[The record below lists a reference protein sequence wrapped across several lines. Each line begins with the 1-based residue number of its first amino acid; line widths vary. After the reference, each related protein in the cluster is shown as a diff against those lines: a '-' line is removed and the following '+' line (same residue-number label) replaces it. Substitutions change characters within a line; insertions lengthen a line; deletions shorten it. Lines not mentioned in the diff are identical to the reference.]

1 VSDAIEA
8 TVEATADGVIIRVRA
23 QPGARRNGVTGVREG
38 ELCVAVTAP
47 PDRGRAN
54 DAIVK
59 ALAETL
65 KVPRSRV
72 KILSGETNRHKRLMV
87 EGMAVTEVVAALR
100 AVVGSDSG
108 N

>member
-1 VSDAIEA
+1 MEA
-8 TVEATADGVIIRVRA
+8 TVEATAGGVIIRVRA
-23 QPGARRNGVTGVREG
+23 QPCAHRKGVTGVRDG

-59 ALAETL
+59 VLA
-65 KVPRSRV
+65 KVIGAPRSRV

-87 EGMAVTEVVAALR
+87 EGVAVEEVVAALR
-100 AVVGSDSG
+100 GVVDSG
-108 N
+108 K

>member
-1 VSDAIEA
+1 MSDPIEA

-59 ALAETL
+59 VLAEVIG
-65 KVPRSRV
+65 VPRSRV
-72 KILSGETNRHKRLMV
+72 KILSGETNRHKRVMVDGVAV
-87 EGMAVTEVVAALR
+87 EGVVAALR
-100 AVVGSDSG
+100 AVVDGG
-108 N
+108 K